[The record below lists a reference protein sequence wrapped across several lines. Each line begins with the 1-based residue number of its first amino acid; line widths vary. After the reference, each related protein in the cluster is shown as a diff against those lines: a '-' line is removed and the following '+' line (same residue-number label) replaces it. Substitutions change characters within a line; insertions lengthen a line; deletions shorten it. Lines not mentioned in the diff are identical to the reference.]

1 MAERVAAILEDN
13 LYLDPAG
20 RWIIRPYRPGDEQ
33 QILSL
38 FRRVFGVDRTLE
50 HWRWKFQ
57 ENPAGQQ
64 IVLAVAND
72 GGIIAQHAGLPVRV
86 AKGEQIFL
94 FVNSVDCMVD
104 SRFRQGLKRPG
115 LMVSLVLRHDRE
127 FMGQGPDKGAIGYGF
142 PIPMFR
148 HLLNGTNTCRS
159 LHPVIQLG
167 KDFTGSSVDRMR
179 TGTRGGSWRYRI
191 ERVARLKPSFDR
203 LWHKCRQEFP
213 LAAVRD
219 AQYLNWRYADCP
231 DVTYAILVAT
241 DRLTGRSSGAVVLRL
256 GLPDRPVALL
266 MDWLVPSGQQD
277 LAQML
282 LDHCHALAMA
292 SGLQRIEAWF
302 PEYTA
307 QFHFLRVQGY
317 EPVPTMYHLIARQC
331 TPELSL
337 EWISNNW
344 YYTMGDS
351 DIF

>member
-1 MAERVAAILEDN
+1 MADRPTAILEDN

-20 RWIIRPYRPGDEQ
+20 RWIIRPYRPGDEH
-33 QILSL
+33 QILTL
-38 FRRVFGVDRTLE
+38 FRRIFDVDRTLE

-64 IVLAVAND
+64 IILAVAND
-72 GGIIAQHAGLPVRV
+72 GQIIAQHAGLPVRV

-94 FVNSVDCMVD
+94 FVNSVDSMVD

-115 LMVSLVLRHDRE
+115 LMVSLVLQHDRE

-142 PIPMFR
+142 PNPANYR
-148 HLLNGTNTCRS
+148 LLIGTNTCQS
-159 LHPVIQLG
+159 LHPVFQLG
-167 KDFTGSSVDRMR
+167 KELTVPGGDRI
-179 TGTRGGSWRYRI
+179 GTPARAGSWRYRI
-191 ERVARLKPSFDR
+191 ERVARLRPSFDR
-203 LWHKCRQEFP
+203 LWHQCRQELP

-219 AQYLNWRYADCP
+219 SQYLNWRYADCR
-231 DVTYAILVAT
+231 DVSYTILVAT
-241 DRLTGRSSGAVVLRL
+241 DRLTGRPSGAAVLRL

-266 MDWLVPSGQQD
+266 MDWLVPSGRQD

-302 PEYTA
+302 PEYTT
-307 QFHFLRVQGY
+307 QFHFLRAQDY
-317 EPVPTMYHLIARQC
+317 EPAPTMYHLIARQC
-331 TPELSL
+331 APEPSL
-337 EWISNNW
+337 EWVRDHW

-351 DIF
+351 DIY